1 MRGEEGGGDLD
12 RHVGF
17 GAEVADGAF
26 SDVTLFT
33 TCARVTLKCLLTFSV
48 YRPSW
53 TQEPLAV
60 LLGSIISMLKM
71 GSTCFV
77 LPDAFDNDKQHA
89 FSVTASE
96 VVIMYEDRKGGKY
109 QKSINP
115 S

>member
-1 MRGEEGGGDLD
+1 MDTGASRCFARFDNK
-12 RHVGF
+12 HVQ
-17 GAEVADGAF
+17 DGH
-26 SDVTLFT
+26 
-33 TCARVTLKCLLTFSV
+33 
-48 YRPSW
+48 
-53 TQEPLAV
+53 
-60 LLGSIISMLKM
+60 
-71 GSTCFV
+71 STCFV

>member
-1 MRGEEGGGDLD
+1 M
-12 RHVGF
+12 
-17 GAEVADGAF
+17 
-26 SDVTLFT
+26 
-33 TCARVTLKCLLTFSV
+33 
-48 YRPSW
+48 
-53 TQEPLAV
+53 
-60 LLGSIISMLKM
+60 LGSIISMFKM